1 MASLA
6 EIRAKLLAQEKG
18 NQRQGTG
25 DNAIYPFWNIP
36 ENSTATIRFLP
47 DGNEK
52 NDFFWLERQMIR
64 IPFTGVKG
72 HDEGKAVTVT
82 VPCVEMWGTECP
94 IHKEIRPWFK
104 DTTMEDM
111 ARKYW
116 KKRSYLFQGFV
127 VDSPFDEDS
136 TPENA
141 IRRFIINPSIYKIIS
156 AALMDPDFGDYLP
169 TDYDNG
175 TDFRITKTQKGQ
187 YADYTTSNWARKER
201 SLNQTERDVIAE
213 HGLFDLNDFMPKKP
227 SDDELQIIFQMF
239 EASVEGELYD
249 PERFADH
256 YRPYGLDMPNT
267 GSTTKSE
274 AAPAVTPKVETQAP
288 APAAADSDDD
298 STPAKEPVV
307 EEASGG
313 TKDAKDILAA
323 IRARKEAG

>member
-6 EIRAKLLAQEKG
+6 EIRAKLLAQEK
-18 NQRQGTG
+18 NNNNRQGGG

-36 ENSTATIRFLP
+36 ENSTATIRFMP
-47 DGNEK
+47 DGNEG

-64 IPFTGVKG
+64 IPFSGIKG
-72 HDEGKAVTVT
+72 HDEGKQVTVS
-82 VPCVEMWGTECP
+82 VPCVEMWGMECP

-104 DTTMEDM
+104 DTTMEDI

-127 VDSPFDEDS
+127 VDSPLAEDS
-136 TPENA
+136 LPDNP
-141 IRRFIINPSIYKIIS
+141 IRRFVINPSIYKIIS

-187 YADYTTSNWARKER
+187 YADYSTSNWARKER
-201 SLNQTERDVIAE
+201 SLDQTERDAIAE

-227 SDDELQIIFQMF
+227 GDQELNAIFEMF
-239 EASVEGELYD
+239 EASVEGDLYD
-249 PERFADH
+249 PERFSDY
-256 YRPYGLDMPNT
+256 YRPYGIDRPDT
-267 GSTTKSE
+267 GSNPKVDTPAE
-274 AAPAVTPKVETQAP
+274 AAPAEKAEAAP
-288 APAAADSDDD
+288 APAEKKAEAAPAPASD
-298 STPAKEPVV
+298 A
-307 EEASGG
+307 GG
-313 TKDAKDILAA
+313 AKDAKDILAA